1 MSEPHTNV
9 FQHHP
14 LSFLNQH
21 QEKEDQ
27 QKEKRFSSAQCS
39 TGSDC
44 PQPQTYDYQV
54 ATTST
59 DKALCRKKHTD
70 SIQSFSHSPCSL
82 CPSQCSP
89 HSSERQGTS
98 MASTQP
104 SVILDREHCDTD
116 AAERGKAINKR
127 FFVFVALFYKWVK
140 KNSTS
145 VPNKRFW
152 FNTADVF
159 IEPTTSAWR

>member
-1 MSEPHTNV
+1 MRFPTSY
-9 FQHHP
+9 QHL
-14 LSFLNQH
+14 LSFLNHH
-21 QEKEDQ
+21 QEREDQ
-27 QKEKRFSSAQCS
+27 QKEKRFSTAQC
-39 TGSDC
+39 TAGFDC
-44 PQPQTYDYQV
+44 SQLQTYDYQV

-89 HSSERQGTS
+89 HSSKRQGTS

-127 FFVFVALFYKWVK
+127 FFLYVLQCFINEEENL
-140 KNSTS
+140 TS
-145 VPNKRFW
+145 VPNRDSVSMPQINIFRVYW
-152 FNTADVF
+152 A
-159 IEPTTSAWR
+159 